1 MTGDQF
7 CVYIANRRVIS
18 SLTAEQLERF
28 RHGELNL
35 DALSREHIREHLD
48 YQYVVVASSKAAHD
62 LERRRRRGAVFGV
75 KPILNP
81 L

>member
-1 MTGDQF
+1 MSGDQF
-7 CVYIANRRVIS
+7 CVYIANRRVIPA
-18 SLTAEQLERF
+18 LTADQLERF

-35 DALSREHIREHLD
+35 DALSRNHIREHLD
-48 YQYVVVASSKAAHD
+48 YQYVVVDTSKAAYD
-62 LERRRRRGAVFGV
+62 LVRMCRRGKVFGV